1 MRIDRPDL
9 LFNPGNSLRFIFN
22 GKWLSYSNFSNTI
35 RELGI
40 NDGNTIQAFYKK

>member
-9 LFNPGNSLRFIFN
+9 LFNPGNSLRFIFS
-22 GKWLSYSNFSNTI
+22 GKRLSYSNFSNTI

-40 NDGNTIQAFYKK
+40 NNGNVIEAFYKN